1 MKPEYGSVFFN
12 FSGADQATAR
22 RHMTVATPGA
32 TTASTGLPDHN
43 KLGGAWIM
51 GAGTS
56 GAHIMVPGS

>member
-1 MKPEYGSVFFN
+1 VFWN
-12 FSGADQATAR
+12 LSGKDQETAR
-22 RHMTVATPGA
+22 AHMTVATPGA

-56 GAHIMVPGS
+56 GAHIMIPGS